1 MQRQV
6 KLYHY
11 QLPLDC
17 AMILRGQSVCVRE
30 GWIIELQERG
40 ELQEGAELL
49 ENVEFHEQCKSTQVN
64 KVGRGEIAPLPGFS
78 NETSAQA
85 KQQLESMI
93 QIWLE
98 QGVVDLS
105 ACCPSVAFGFSMA
118 LLELE
123 DGLPQMTY
131 CDDIH
136 NGKLHNGNR
145 HHHHINSALLLA
157 ADLRIINRKHAELAA
172 SSLCKL
178 KIATQ
183 PTAKGACHDGEIARQ
198 LLQRY
203 PQLRLRLDA
212 NRRWNLVN
220 ALAFAEQLPAALRQR
235 IDFIEEPCHH
245 SSDSYLFTR
254 ETGIAIAWDESL
266 RDACK
271 NRRGR
276 GDVEFLKST
285 VAECHASDTASIA
298 AIVIKP
304 MLAGTIHHCRH
315 LIELAYQLGLTVVI
329 SSSLESSFGLLQ
341 LARLSQWLTPDTT
354 PGLDTLHVFKQQVAI
369 PYPGCRLPLLA
380 LTTLP
385 CRTYLQVT
393 DIRYQDIN
401 TKQHRIMEAYK

>member
-17 AMILRGQSVCVRE
+17 AMILRGQSVSVRE
-30 GWIIELQERG
+30 GWLVELQERV
-40 ELQEGAELL
+40 ELQEDAELL
-49 ENVEFHEQCKSTQVN
+49 ENVELHEQCKSTQVN

-78 NETSAQA
+78 DETSTQA

-93 QIWLE
+93 HIWLE
-98 QGVVDLS
+98 QGAVDLS
-105 ACCPSVAFGFSMA
+105 TCCPSVAFGFSMA
-118 LLELE
+118 LLELDDE
-123 DGLPQMTY
+123 LPQMTY

-136 NGKLHNGNR
+136 NDKLHNGNS
-145 HHHHINSALLLA
+145 HHHINSALLLA
-157 ADLRIINRKHAELAA
+157 ADLRIINRNHAQLAA
-172 SSLCKL
+172 TSLCKL

-220 ALAFAEQLPAALRQR
+220 ALAFAKQIPVALRQR
-235 IDFIEEPCHH
+235 IDFIEEPCHN

-271 NRRGR
+271 NR

-285 VAECHASDTASIA
+285 IAECHASDTASIA

-304 MLAGTIHHCRH
+304 MLAGTITHCRH

-354 PGLDTLHVFKQQVAI
+354 PGLDTMHVFKQQVAI
-369 PYPGCRLPLLA
+369 PYPGCNLSLLA
-380 LTTLP
+380 LTALP
-385 CRTYLQVT
+385 CRTYFQVT
-393 DIRYQDIN
+393 DNKISRY
-401 TKQHRIMEAYK
+401 KYKAASYYGSL

>member
-6 KLYHY
+6 KLYYY

-17 AMILRGQSVCVRE
+17 AMILRGQSVSVRE
-30 GWIIELQERG
+30 GWIVELQERVK
-40 ELQEGAELL
+40 LQDSAELKESAEL
-49 ENVEFHEQCKSTQVN
+49 HVQCKRTQVN
-64 KVGRGEIAPLPGFS
+64 RVGRGEIAPLPGFS
-78 NETSAQA
+78 DETSAQA

-93 QIWLE
+93 KIWLE
-98 QGVVDLS
+98 QGVVDLN
-105 ACCPSVAFGFSMA
+105 ACYPSVAFGFSMA
-118 LLELE
+118 LLELDDE
-123 DGLPQMTY
+123 LPQMTY
-131 CDDIH
+131 CDYIH
-136 NGKLHNGNR
+136 NDKLHNGNS
-145 HHHHINSALLLA
+145 HHHINSALLLA
-157 ADLRIINRKHAELAA
+157 ADLRIINRKHAQLAA

-183 PTAKGACHDGEIARQ
+183 PTEEGASHDGEIARQ
-198 LLQRY
+198 LLLRY

-220 ALAFAEQLPAALRQR
+220 ALAFAKQIPVALRPR
-235 IDFIEEPCHH
+235 IDFIEEPCHN

-271 NRRGR
+271 NQRGR

-285 VAECHASDTASIA
+285 ITECHASETGSIA

-304 MLAGTIHHCRH
+304 MLVGTITHCRH
-315 LIELAYQLGLTVVI
+315 LIEQAYQLGLTVVI

-354 PGLDTLHVFKQQVAI
+354 PGLDTLHVFKQQVAM
-369 PYPGCRLPLLA
+369 PYPGCYLPLIA
-380 LTTLP
+380 LTALS
-385 CRTYLQVT
+385 CRTYLQNI
-393 DIRYQDIN
+393 DNQLQNMN
-401 TKQHRIMEAYK
+401 TKQQNIVEAHR